1 MHKYANAFAEAYVIL
16 QYLDKEDFEKIPKEL
31 LKVIDENRN
40 KDYEYEMND
49 EIDIENQEMLVETKA
64 LLFNIF
70 RDYLALPEQKEK
82 IIKMQAEDMERLR
95 RKKSA
100 EYENSLNKKV
110 TFESKDKKEEES
122 DAELPRFGH
131 CRHCHFSQ

>member
-1 MHKYANAFAEAYVIL
+1 MHKYANAFEEAYVIL

-70 RDYLALPEQKEK
+70 RDYLSTPEQKEK
-82 IIKMQAEDMERLR
+82 IIMRILMKELIEYIQINQCHG
-95 RKKSA
+95 KK
-100 EYENSLNKKV
+100 KK
-110 TFESKDKKEEES
+110 KIKKKK
-122 DAELPRFGH
+122 
-131 CRHCHFSQ
+131 